1 MKEYVN
7 KTYILT
13 CTLQYTQFLSFQGF
27 PGINLE
33 FQGFQGFFRSK
44 IKIQGFP
51 GGVRTL
57 LTTVCY
63 TLIMQWYRELILLLY
78 QTDFKS

>member
-7 KTYILT
+7 KTCILT
-13 CTLQYTQFLSFQGF
+13 CILQYTQFLSFQGF
-27 PGINLE
+27 PRISLE

-51 GGVRTL
+51 GEVRTL

-63 TLIMQWYRELILLLY
+63 NHAMMQR
-78 QTDFKS
+78 TDLTFVPD